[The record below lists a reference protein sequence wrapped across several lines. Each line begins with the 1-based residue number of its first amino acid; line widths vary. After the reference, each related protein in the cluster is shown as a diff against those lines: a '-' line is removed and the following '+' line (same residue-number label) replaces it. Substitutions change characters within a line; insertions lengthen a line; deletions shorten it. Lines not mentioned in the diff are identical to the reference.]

1 MIIKKPE
8 TMRDL
13 MKILDEN
20 HLIIEFSSRISA
32 NGESL
37 IKAIIKHINKDLW
50 QAVEIPFDDVSE
62 ELVSSIA
69 DLPLV
74 REAIANSSTLSEKTN
89 LAKALAEKDKII
101 ANLQNTIMLREEKII
116 SLKKHLN
123 SIYGFSC
130 ALGCDTDAS
139 YIRIGNLEDAIMRKD
154 AELASVKRQLQALRD
169 YRAAVEGF
177 EYRYKKESK
186 R

>member
-62 ELVSSIA
+62 ELVPSIA

-101 ANLQNTIMLREEKII
+101 GR
-116 SLKKHLN
+116 
-123 SIYGFSC
+123 
-130 ALGCDTDAS
+130 
-139 YIRIGNLEDAIMRKD
+139 
-154 AELASVKRQLQALRD
+154 
-169 YRAAVEGF
+169 
-177 EYRYKKESK
+177 
-186 R
+186 

>member
-37 IKAIIKHINKDLW
+37 IKAIIKHINKDPW

-62 ELVSSIA
+62 ELVPSIA

-130 ALGCDTDAS
+130 ALG
-139 YIRIGNLEDAIMRKD
+139 YRRIRHQN
-154 AELASVKRQLQALRD
+154 RQ
-169 YRAAVEGF
+169 
-177 EYRYKKESK
+177 S
-186 R
+186 